1 MKLECVYT
9 PVASRKRKSSSS
21 AHPPQQAV
29 APKHEG
35 SPSLVGTPGPGGSGV
50 LQSKASTFA
59 PTSRKPSI
67 AVGDIQKHSQHPT
80 PTSGP
85 LGSQDNVLLPPLFPG
100 ANMQLQQQIQQQ
112 PQLLPQLMTLS
123 NSEKFAGFDF
133 PNSPPFQST
142 SMSLTNSIGSIFAAN
157 KLPSN
162 VLNNVINQQ
171 QQQQQQQMVHRQ
183 QVQKPLK
190 HKAAAEPESRT
201 EPDDCSSTCSVSH
214 QGLGDSTNLDRFLEY
229 TTPVVPAQHFPK
241 VPESG
246 S

>member
-1 MKLECVYT
+1 MSGQGGVSI
-9 PVASRKRKSSSS
+9 SRSRNG
-21 AHPPQQAV
+21 HRFYDPPAVRRNQQ
-29 APKHEG
+29 
-35 SPSLVGTPGPGGSGV
+35 
-50 LQSKASTFA
+50 Q
-59 PTSRKPSI
+59 
-67 AVGDIQKHSQHPT
+67 Q
-80 PTSGP
+80 
-85 LGSQDNVLLPPLFPG
+85 
-100 ANMQLQQQIQQQ
+100 QLQQQQQQ
-112 PQLLPQLMTLS
+112 QQ
-123 NSEKFAGFDF
+123 
-133 PNSPPFQST
+133 Q
-142 SMSLTNSIGSIFAAN
+142 
-157 KLPSN
+157 
-162 VLNNVINQQ
+162 QHQ